1 MTTLIESLPLLR
13 ASQGVGLDEDWIA
26 SFAFTDA
33 SGAAL
38 SLSGITFAATVAAQ
52 QAAIAGVVA
61 GNVVTFTV
69 YAAAKTTWPP
79 GTFAFAVL
87 ATDGT
92 FSKDILVGSALTVGD
107 PAALTVSIV
116 SRGGASTSAS
126 VVSPQ
131 TAANTAAIAA
141 LQQIAFGGQPT
152 IVSAAS
158 YTILAPGWYLITTQG
173 AVLTLPA
180 LGSGQV
186 IITDATGS
194 SAPNISIVGTVN
206 GDAGGA
212 LLTTRG
218 QSVTLAPVSA
228 LNSWWMQ

>member
-52 QAAIAGVVA
+52 RATIAGVVV

-69 YAAAKTTWPP
+69 YAASKAAWAP
-79 GTFAFAVL
+79 GTYAFSIL

-92 FSKDILVGSALTVGD
+92 YSKDVLVGSSVSVGD

-116 SRGGASTSAS
+116 SRGGA
-126 VVSPQ
+126 
-131 TAANTAAIAA
+131 A
-141 LQQIAFGGQPT
+141 L
-152 IVSAAS
+152 SS
-158 YTILAPGWYLITTQG
+158 Y
-173 AVLTLPA
+173 
-180 LGSGQV
+180 
-186 IITDATGS
+186 
-194 SAPNISIVGTVN
+194 
-206 GDAGGA
+206 
-212 LLTTRG
+212 
-218 QSVTLAPVSA
+218 
-228 LNSWWMQ
+228 